1 MMPHEVPDIE
11 PLLKRLSLANSRRTY
26 RQLIERAERESWSY
40 GMFLSVLVEEEVA
53 HRRQTRIH
61 RLTHRAGFP
70 FVKTIDEFDFSFQ
83 STLRLNLLGS
93 ILSPDFMTDG
103 RNLILLGK
111 PGRGKTHLAVA
122 IAYRHIQN
130 GFEALF
136 VTAAKMIDQLSAA
149 ARDGQLSAILPKFT
163 HPPLL
168 VVDELGYLS
177 YGNDAANMLFHV
189 VNDRYLNGRSMIFTT
204 NKKLTEWGSVLHDG
218 DLAAAIVD
226 RVLERGRVIL
236 LDGPSMRSRHLALD
250 HDTASMLPV
259 EPDRISGNYRP
270 DFPEPTSLISKQA
283 GGDK

>member
-1 MMPHEVPDIE
+1 
-11 PLLKRLSLANSRRTY
+11 
-26 RQLIERAERESWSY
+26 
-40 GMFLSVLVEEEVA
+40 MFLSVLAGEEVA

-61 RLTHRAGFP
+61 RLTHREGFP

-83 STLRLNLLGS
+83 STVRLNLLGS
-93 ILSPDFMTDG
+93 ILSPDFITDG

-136 VTAAKMIDQLSAA
+136 VTAARMIDQLSAA
-149 ARDGQLSAILPKFT
+149 ARDGQLSAVLAKFT
-163 HPPLL
+163 HPALL

-204 NKKLTEWGSVLHDG
+204 NKKLTEWGSLLH
-218 DLAAAIVD
+218 
-226 RVLERGRVIL
+226 
-236 LDGPSMRSRHLALD
+236 
-250 HDTASMLPV
+250 
-259 EPDRISGNYRP
+259 EPNI
-270 DFPEPTSLISKQA
+270 TQCHT
-283 GGDK
+283 

>member
-1 MMPHEVPDIE
+1 MPHEILDIE
-11 PLLKRLSLANSRRTY
+11 PLLKRLTLANTRRTY

-83 STLRLNLLGS
+83 STLRLTLLGS
-93 ILSPDFMTDG
+93 ILSPDFITDG

-122 IAYRHIQN
+122 VSYRHIQN
-130 GFEALF
+130 GFEVLF

-149 ARDGQLSAILPKFT
+149 ARDGQLSAILPTFT

-218 DLAAAIVD
+218 DLSAAIVD

-236 LDGPSMRSRHLALD
+236 LDGPSMRSRHLA
-250 HDTASMLPV
+250 T
-259 EPDRISGNYRP
+259 G
-270 DFPEPTSLISKQA
+270 
-283 GGDK
+283 